1 MMALD
6 GILKIRSI
14 VNHSFIQQDL
24 LMKNRF
30 LDVHNVISEMSK
42 ETWKNIQGFTFL
54 KALTLSIMAGA
65 FITFGALFS
74 VLISAGVKTT
84 GLVLLLQGFGF
95 SVGFFMVILSGALLF
110 TETNVVL
117 PASLL
122 HCTTK
127 QLALGALKFW
137 FVAILGNIIG
147 AYIAGQLI
155 HYAQQYPPDVMEGL
169 SHIIEKK
176 MYYYRGHDAHHWFQ
190 AVVSGM
196 FGNWLV
202 GMAAVFALMGKT
214 IIGKYLPIFL
224 AVSLFVAANFQHSPA
239 NMGYFSLIMPTG
251 NGPGWENA
259 ILWNLIPAAIG
270 NILGGTFLVALPF
283 WYALSSH
290 RKK

>member
-1 MMALD
+1 ME
-6 GILKIRSI
+6 
-14 VNHSFIQQDL
+14 
-24 LMKNRF
+24 NRF
-30 LDVHNVISEMSK
+30 LDINNVVKEMSR
-42 ETWKNIQGFTFL
+42 ETWQNLQGFTFL
-54 KALTLSIMAGA
+54 KALVLSIMAGA

-74 VLISAGVKTT
+74 ILISAGVQTT

-122 HCTTK
+122 NCSTK
-127 QLALGALKFW
+127 DLAVGALKFW
-137 FVAILGNIIG
+137 VVAIIGNVIG
-147 AYIAGQLI
+147 AYFTGLI
-155 HYAQQYPPDVMEGL
+155 MNFAHHYPPEVMDNL
-169 SHIIEKK
+169 AHIIDKK
-176 MYYYRGHDAHHWFQ
+176 MYYYRGHDTSHWFQ
-190 AVVSGM
+190 ALVSGM

-202 GMAAVFALMGKT
+202 GMAAVFAIMGKT
-214 IIGKYLPIFL
+214 IIGKYIPIFL

-270 NILGGTFLVALPF
+270 NILGGIFLVALPL
-283 WYALSSH
+283 WYALNPTE
-290 RKK
+290 KKN

>member
-1 MMALD
+1 ME
-6 GILKIRSI
+6 
-14 VNHSFIQQDL
+14 
-24 LMKNRF
+24 NRF
-30 LDVHNVISEMSK
+30 LDINNVVKEMSR
-42 ETWKNIQGFTFL
+42 ETWQNLQGFTFL
-54 KALTLSIMAGA
+54 KALVLSIMAGA

-74 VLISAGVKTT
+74 ILISAGVQTT

-122 HCTTK
+122 NCSTK
-127 QLALGALKFW
+127 DLAVGALKFW
-137 FVAILGNIIG
+137 VVAIIGNVIG
-147 AYIAGQLI
+147 AYFTGLI
-155 HYAQQYPPDVMEGL
+155 MNFAHHYPPEVMDNL
-169 SHIIEKK
+169 AHIIDKK
-176 MYYYRGHDAHHWFQ
+176 MYYYRGHDASHWFQ
-190 AVVSGM
+190 ALVSGM

-202 GMAAVFALMGKT
+202 GMAAVFAIMGKT
-214 IIGKYLPIFL
+214 IIGKYIPIFL

-270 NILGGTFLVALPF
+270 NILGGIFLVALPL
-283 WYALSSH
+283 WYALNPTE
-290 RKK
+290 KKELKKETK